1 MTPPPA
7 PVPASVPAPD
17 SVPAAPPSDASSRV
31 SNVYSALDDD
41 LNATTAAMDPVGA
54 ASDASGSAATGVG
67 AGTSGAADRNDDDQA
82 DDDQTDVFAPISS
95 SSLSDPS
102 ERFAPSQSAASQP
115 SQSSPSSSSF
125 IGETLKDPLLRAPRK
140 SSVILCI
147 VFGILF
153 IVAAGLAWWAAVR
166 TTTGQEYDDM
176 VWETLKDGFP
186 AALAPLTDFFTR
198 STNVIGII
206 IVIGIASVLI
216 VVVRRRW
223 LLLIQLIGFSL
234 ASFLIGF
241 LLKRVLPRPTL
252 DPTLA
257 NPSNTSPSGHSVA
270 AFAAAAVLVM
280 AVPMSLRAIA
290 SVLGLFFASSVGV
303 SVVVGKWHRPS
314 DVIVAF
320 LIVTGLALITMAF
333 TRASGMDKAG
343 ARRSSAS
350 VQIVSTI
357 MLVAGVC
364 GLLFTGYLVWQL
376 LPGLGSQ
383 EAWTVSAA
391 QGSAMLA
398 ILSTACLGLGVV
410 SALRQITASPLSAV
424 GLVGAPPA
432 PPAASQLSTIA
443 S

>member
-1 MTPPPA
+1 VEQIA
-7 PVPASVPAPD
+7 RDV
-17 SVPAAPPSDASSRV
+17 
-31 SNVYSALDDD
+31 DDD
-41 LNATTAAMDPVGA
+41 LNATTASMEPVRA
-54 ASDASGSAATGVG
+54 A
-67 AGTSGAADRNDDDQA
+67 A
-82 DDDQTDVFAPISS
+82 DDDVDRTQAFAPVPAS
-95 SSLSDPS
+95 P
-102 ERFAPSQSAASQP
+102 ASAADAFTPQASADTSASLP
-115 SQSSPSSSSF
+115 ASATP
-125 IGETLKDPLLRAPRK
+125 IDETLKDPLLRAPRT
-140 SSVILCI
+140 SSVVLCV
-147 VFGILF
+147 VFGLLF
-153 IVAAGLAWWAAVR
+153 VAAAGLVWWVAVR
-166 TTTGQEYDDM
+166 TTTGQEYDDL

-186 AALAPLTDFFTR
+186 AALGPLAEFFTR
-198 STNVIGII
+198 STYVIGLII
-206 IVIGIASVLI
+206 IIGIVSVLM

-223 LLLIQLIGFSL
+223 LLLIQLIGFAL
-234 ASFLIGF
+234 ASFLAGF
-241 LLKRVLPRPTL
+241 LLKGVLPRPTL

-290 SVLGLFFASSVGV
+290 SVVGFLFASSVGI

-320 LIVTGLALITMAF
+320 LLVTGLALITMAF

-350 VQIVSTI
+350 VQIVSTV

-376 LPGLGSQ
+376 LSGLGSQ

-398 ILSTACLGLGVV
+398 IMSTACLGLGVI

-432 PPAASQLSTIA
+432 PPAASQFSTNE